1 MLRLTE
7 GLQTKPCRQDAASGL
22 WDFQQ
27 EFQTGMRQRRAK
39 TDKLEMDMHMSAAM
53 TTTRLLLAGL
63 MLSAGASAFAG
74 DSDQDEYAPE
84 LPDMAIYKAM
94 LDANK
99 QPGWIQFRNYDDRQ
113 LIYFTTLQTMRCRLS
128 EVRYSIDSDALDQR
142 FPLGGCDPQ
151 QPFNIPADDP
161 ENKYIYLD
169 MKEHK
174 AKTLTIQVVWADG
187 SGSEIVTYRPC
198 DNVGDST
205 CARIKKIA
213 KPKTKLSAPTPSSQ
227 SR

>member
-1 MLRLTE
+1 M
-7 GLQTKPCRQDAASGL
+7 KI
-22 WDFQQ
+22 
-27 EFQTGMRQRRAK
+27 K
-39 TDKLEMDMHMSAAM
+39 
-53 TTTRLLLAGL
+53 RLLLAGL
-63 MLSAGASAFAG
+63 LLSVGTSASAQ
-74 DSDQDEYAPE
+74 DSEQDEYAPE
-84 LPDMAIYKAM
+84 LPEMAIYKAM

-128 EVRYSIDSDALDQR
+128 EVRYSIDSEALDKR

-169 MKEHK
+169 MKGHK

-205 CARIKKIA
+205 CARIKKIS
-213 KPKTKLSAPTPSSQ
+213 KPKTKLSAPEPTGQ